1 MPAIYY
7 IFPSER
13 AVMAPRHSSYLVL
26 GFLLIV
32 LATPAC
38 YTLLKHPRVKRGRV
52 YVEVESDQCASCHH
66 DNEPESYHILA
77 NRATAQ
83 AKGWK
88 EYYSIPWW
96 YSGGWQNEPEQF
108 KPVPD

>member
-1 MPAIYY
+1 MPTIYY
-7 IFPSER
+7 IFPNKR
-13 AVMAPRHSSYLVL
+13 AVMVPRHSSYLIL

-38 YTLLKHPRVKRGRV
+38 YTLLKHPRVKRGQV
-52 YVEVESDQCASCHH
+52 YVKVESNQCESCHH
-66 DNEPESYHILA
+66 DDALKPYHILA
-77 NRATAQ
+77 NRATDRE
-83 AKGWK
+83 KGWK

-96 YSGGWQNEPEQF
+96 YSGGWQDEPERF